1 MLGITWE
8 STEEYESKHMH
19 TNIMNV
25 LHGDIG
31 ISAITML
38 VKMVLVE
45 MKLMTMHYAVRAM
58 GGVTLR
64 QKKKKN

>member
-25 LHGDIG
+25 LHGDTG
-31 ISAITML
+31 ISVITML

-45 MKLMTMHYAVRAM
+45 MKLMTMVARA
-58 GGVTLR
+58 G
-64 QKKKKN
+64 